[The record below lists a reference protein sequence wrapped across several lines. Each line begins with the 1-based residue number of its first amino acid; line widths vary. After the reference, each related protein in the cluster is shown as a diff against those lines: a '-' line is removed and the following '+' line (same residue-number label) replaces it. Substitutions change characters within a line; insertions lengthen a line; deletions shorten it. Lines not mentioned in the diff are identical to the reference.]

1 MAQILV
7 RDLDAG
13 VLGRLKARAK
23 QHGRSLQ
30 GEVKMILIE
39 SINLSLREARAV
51 SARWQKRLAGRAF
64 SNSADLIR
72 EDRNR

>member
-7 RDLDAG
+7 RDLEMG
-13 VLGRLKARAK
+13 LLERLKVRAK
-23 QHGRSLQ
+23 RHGRSLQ
-30 GEVKMILIE
+30 GEVKVILIE
-39 SINLSLREARAV
+39 AIDLSLREANAV

-64 SNSADLIR
+64 RDSADLIR

>member
-30 GEVKMILIE
+30 GEMKVILIE
-39 SINLSLREARAV
+39 AIDLSLREATAV
-51 SARWQKRLAGRAF
+51 SAQWHKRLAGRAF
-64 SNSADLIR
+64 SDSAKLIR